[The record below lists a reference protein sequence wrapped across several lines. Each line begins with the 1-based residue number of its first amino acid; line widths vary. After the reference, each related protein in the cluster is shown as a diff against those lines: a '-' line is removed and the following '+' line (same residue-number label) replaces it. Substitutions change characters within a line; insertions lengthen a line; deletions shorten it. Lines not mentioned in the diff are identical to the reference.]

1 MNRNE
6 CDMKDNYP
14 PGAANDPRA
23 PYNERPMLEVDV
35 TAKSVLIK
43 ETVVE
48 TSEHHTVVERE
59 IELDGSYSTIA
70 YEEPEIDLRDA
81 FESEQRRPI
90 EIIRDCQKICQE
102 LVKVGNIWFAKKYI
116 PKLIDDCEDWEEETF
131 DISE

>member
-1 MNRNE
+1 MNRKE

-14 PGAANDPRA
+14 PGAANDTRA
-23 PYNERPMLEVDV
+23 PYNERPTEEVEV

-48 TSEHHTVVERE
+48 TSERHTVVERE
-59 IELDGSYSTIA
+59 IEPDGSYSTIA

-90 EIIRDCQKICQE
+90 QIIRDCQKICQE
-102 LVKVGNIWFAKKYI
+102 LVRVGNVWFAKKYI